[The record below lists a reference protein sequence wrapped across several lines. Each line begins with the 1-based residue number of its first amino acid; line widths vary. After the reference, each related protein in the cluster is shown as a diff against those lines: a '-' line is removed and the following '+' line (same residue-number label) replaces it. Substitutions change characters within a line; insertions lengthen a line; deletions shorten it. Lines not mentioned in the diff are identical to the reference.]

1 MDIPTQSDKPLIY
14 LAGVKK
20 AYKTEAGDFLALR
33 HVDLSVEE
41 GEFVGVIGKSGS
53 GKSTLINII
62 SGIDRASGG
71 DVWVAR
77 TEISSLKEND
87 MAIWRGKNLGIV
99 FQFFQLLPTL
109 TVAENIMLPM
119 DFANV
124 YAKNKRREKAME
136 MLELVE
142 LGEQADKYPSQL
154 SGGQQQRIAI
164 ARALANDPPI
174 IVADEPTG
182 NLDSATAEQIF
193 SLFRNLVAKGKTILM
208 VTHDNDFAKKVDR
221 AIIIADGQIIEGYLR
236 GTFASLPSEDLAW
249 LTKQVTVK
257 KAEPGS
263 AILREGGAIDK
274 LYVIIKGNVEIV
286 RAMGGKK
293 ETIVDV
299 FGPGDHFGEI
309 ELVHGGKSIATARAS
324 RDTQVK
330 YAEVDKATWEELLKR
345 SKETQQTLLE
355 KAGMRLKQAKS
366 IKKP

>member
-1 MDIPTQSDKPLIY
+1 MNTIDGADKPLIY
-14 LAGVKK
+14 LSNVKK

-33 HVDLSVEE
+33 HVDLTVEE

-62 SGIDRASGG
+62 SGIDRATSG

-77 TEISSLKEND
+77 REISLLKEND

-124 YAKNKRREKAME
+124 YSFGNRRRKALD
-136 MLELVE
+136 MLDLVE
-142 LGEQADKYPSQL
+142 LTDQADKYPSQL

-182 NLDSATAEQIF
+182 NLDSGTAEQIF
-193 SLFRNLVAKGKTILM
+193 TLFRNLVAKGKTILM

-221 AIIIADGQIIEGYLR
+221 SIIIADGQIIEGYLTD
-236 GTFASLPSEDLAW
+236 TFSTLSHNELAQI
-249 LTKQVTVK
+249 TKEVRLKQFEKGQV
-257 KAEPGS
+257 
-263 AILREGGAIDK
+263 ILREGDAVEHF
-274 LYVIIKGNVEIV
+274 YVIVKGNVEIV
-286 RAMGGKK
+286 RNIGKK
-293 ETIVDV
+293 TEQIVEHL
-299 FGPGDHFGEI
+299 GPGDHFGEI
-309 ELVHGGKSIATARAS
+309 ELLHGGTSVGSAR
-324 RDTQVK
+324 VK
-330 YAEVDKATWEELLKR
+330 DGSVKLAEL
-345 SKETQQTLLE
+345 SKEMMKTVLE
-355 KAGMRLKQAKS
+355 KSKSTEEKFHKTAQKRLAKAS
-366 IKKP
+366 KLLA

>member
-1 MDIPTQSDKPLIY
+1 MKPEDTTRKPLIY
-14 LAGVKK
+14 LSNVKK
-20 AYKTEAGDFLALR
+20 AYKTEAGDFLALK
-33 HVDLSVEE
+33 HVDLTVDE

-77 TEISSLKEND
+77 SEISALKEND

-124 YAKNKRREKAME
+124 YAKNKRRAKAME

-142 LGEQADKYPSQL
+142 LADQADKYPSQL

-208 VTHDNDFAKKVDR
+208 VTHDSDFAKKVDR

-236 GTFASLPSEDLAW
+236 GTFSALSHADLAW
-249 LTKQVTVK
+249 LTKHVTVK
-257 KAEPGS
+257 KVEPGEK
-263 AILREGGAIDK
+263 IMEEGK
-274 LYVIIKGNVEIV
+274 TTNELFVIIKGTVEVV
-286 RAMGGKK
+286 RNAGGTK
-293 ETIVDV
+293 EKIIER

-309 ELVHGGKSIATARAS
+309 ELLHGGKSLATVRAS
-324 RDTQVK
+324 KDEPVK
-330 YAEVDKATWEELLKR
+330 YAELDRETMNELLGR
-345 SKETQQTLLE
+345 SKETQTTLLGAAA
-355 KAGMRLKQAKS
+355 KRLARSKTV
-366 IKKP
+366 KK

>member
-1 MDIPTQSDKPLIY
+1 MTAVDTTTKPLIY
-14 LAGVKK
+14 LSNVKK
-20 AYKTEAGDFLALR
+20 AYETEAGDFLALK
-33 HVDLSVEE
+33 HVDLTVEE

-77 TEISSLKEND
+77 TEISALKEND

-124 YAKNKRREKAME
+124 YAKNKRRAKAME
-136 MLELVE
+136 MLDLVE
-142 LGEQADKYPSQL
+142 LGDQADKYPSQL

-193 SLFRNLVAKGKTILM
+193 TLFRNLVAKGKTILM
-208 VTHDNDFAKKVDR
+208 VTHDSDFAKKVDR
-221 AIIIADGQIIEGYLR
+221 AIIISDGQIIEAYLR
-236 GTFASLPSEDLAW
+236 GTFAALSHTDLAW

-257 KAEPGS
+257 KANPGEK
-263 AILREGGAIDK
+263 IMEEGKATDRMF
-274 LYVIIKGNVEIV
+274 VIIKGNVEIV
-286 RAMGGKK
+286 RDMGKSK
-293 ETIVDV
+293 EKIVER

-309 ELVHGGKSIATARAS
+309 ELLHGGKTIATVRAS
-324 RDTQVK
+324 REGQVK
-330 YAEVDKATWEELLKR
+330 YAELDKATMEELIGR
-345 SKETQQTLLE
+345 SHETHETLLSTA
-355 KAGMRLKQAKS
+355 KKRLTQAKTIRKS
-366 IKKP
+366 

>member
-1 MDIPTQSDKPLIY
+1 MNPKDVPLIY
-14 LAGVKK
+14 LSNVKK
-20 AYKTEAGDFLALR
+20 AYKTEAGDFLALK
-33 HVDLSVEE
+33 HIDLTVEE

-53 GKSTLINII
+53 GKSTLINTI
-62 SGIDRASGG
+62 SGIDRATSG
-71 DVWVAR
+71 DVWVSR

-119 DFANV
+119 DFANM
-124 YAKNKRREKAME
+124 YPKNKRKEKAME
-136 MLELVE
+136 MLDLVE
-142 LGEQADKYPSQL
+142 LGDQADKYPSQL

-164 ARALANDPPI
+164 ARSLANDPPI

-236 GTFASLPSEDLAW
+236 GTFSSLSHVDLAW
-249 LTKQVTVK
+249 LTKHVTVK
-257 KAEPGS
+257 KAESGS
-263 AILREGGAIDK
+263 IILHEGGVIDK
-274 LYVIIKGNVEIV
+274 LYVIIKGTVEIV
-286 RAMGGKK
+286 RAMPGKK
-293 ETIVDV
+293 EKIIDV
-299 FGPGDHFGEI
+299 FGPGNHFGEI
-309 ELVHGGKSIATARAS
+309 ELLHGGKSIATARAS
-324 RDTQVK
+324 KDGVVK

-345 SKETQQTLLE
+345 SKATEQTLLE
-355 KAGMRLKQAKS
+355 TAGMRLKQAKS
-366 IKKP
+366 VNKK